1 MNNIVQQKQ
10 DGTSLQ
16 AQVEQ
21 KKKELTTVL
30 QSTILEQYAYDLNSQ
45 SPESFKKKQEVAKFL
60 SQLVATK
67 DTSGRPAILSCTKES
82 IMDCCVTFCNQELNF
97 FRNQAYLYCFGKELK
112 FMTSKDGYVSLAK
125 QLNPDIEDFYY
136 EVVYKKDEFEFS
148 KVAGKTQITK
158 HIQKLENIT
167 CNIAD
172 IVCAYAT
179 CVYKNGTHEA
189 DIMTI
194 QEIMNALKTAHKGG
208 FTDNHKLN
216 PRIMLSKFPLRRLC
230 KRKINQ
236 SANSELRN
244 NIVFEDDYEES
255 KAVAGMPSMEI
266 TLDEGQDYSEP
277 SETEV
282 LYADDQPILESEP
295 NDDFYADLGDDE
307 EPSDDELQMAME
319 EDSRNEP
326 QTVSY
331 SKWLNE
337 LKGNGWEQVPKTYD
351 SVNKTVQVR
360 KC

>member
-1 MNNIVQQKQ
+1 MNEITKTENEN
-10 DGTSLQ
+10 TNLQ

-60 SQLVATK
+60 GQLVATK

-179 CVYKNGTHEA
+179 CVYKN
-189 DIMTI
+189 
-194 QEIMNALKTAHKGG
+194 
-208 FTDNHKLN
+208 
-216 PRIMLSKFPLRRLC
+216 
-230 KRKINQ
+230 
-236 SANSELRN
+236 
-244 NIVFEDDYEES
+244 
-255 KAVAGMPSMEI
+255 
-266 TLDEGQDYSEP
+266 
-277 SETEV
+277 
-282 LYADDQPILESEP
+282 
-295 NDDFYADLGDDE
+295 
-307 EPSDDELQMAME
+307 
-319 EDSRNEP
+319 
-326 QTVSY
+326 
-331 SKWLNE
+331 
-337 LKGNGWEQVPKTYD
+337 
-351 SVNKTVQVR
+351 
-360 KC
+360 

>member
-10 DGTSLQ
+10 EGTSLQ

-60 SQLVATK
+60 GQLVATK

-194 QEIMNALKTAHKGG
+194 QEIMNALKTAHKVG

-255 KAVAGMPSMEI
+255 KVVAEMPSMEI

-277 SETEV
+277 SEYEEPTYEEEV
-282 LYADDQPILESEP
+282 VEP
-295 NDDFYADLGDDE
+295 ETDDFDDE
-307 EPSDDELQMAME
+307 EPSDEDWQMAME

-337 LKGNGWEQVPKTYD
+337 LKGNGWEQVKGTYD
-351 SVNKTVQVR
+351 SANKTVQVR

>member
-1 MNNIVQQKQ
+1 MNEITKTENKN
-10 DGTSLQ
+10 TNLQ

-60 SQLVATK
+60 GQLVATK

-255 KAVAGMPSMEI
+255 KVVAEMPTMEI

-277 SETEV
+277 SEYE
-282 LYADDQPILESEP
+282 EP
-295 NDDFYADLGDDE
+295 TYEEEIVEPETDEFDDE
-307 EPSDDELQMAME
+307 EPKDDEWQMAME
-319 EDSRNEP
+319 EDSEE
-326 QTVSY
+326 TVSY
-331 SKWLNE
+331 AKWKNE
-337 LKGNGWEQVPKTYD
+337 LKGNGYEMVEGSYD
-351 SVNKTVQVR
+351 TVNKTVQVR
-360 KC
+360 KI

>member
-1 MNNIVQQKQ
+1 MNEIIEKKQ
-10 DGTSLQ
+10 SANDFAL
-16 AQVEQ
+16 QVEQ
-21 KKKELTTVL
+21 KKNELTAIL
-30 QSTILEQYAYDLNSQ
+30 QKTILEQYAYDLNSQ
-45 SPESFKKKQEVAKFL
+45 NPESFKKKQEVAKFL
-60 SQLVATK
+60 GQLVATK

-194 QEIMNALKTAHKGG
+194 KEIMNALKTAHKDG

-244 NIVFEDDYEES
+244 NIVFEDDYDES
-255 KAVAGMPSMEI
+255 KAVAEMPSMEI
-266 TLDEGQDYSEP
+266 TLDEGQEYSEP
-277 SETEV
+277 
-282 LYADDQPILESEP
+282 IESEEP
-295 NDDFYADLGDDE
+295 PYEEEVVDPETDDFEDDE
-307 EPSDDELQMAME
+307 EVTDDEWQMAIE
-319 EDSRNEP
+319 EDSRNAVE
-326 QTVSY
+326 TVSY
-331 SKWLNE
+331 AKWKNE
-337 LKGNGWEQVPKTYD
+337 LKGNGYEMVEGSYD
-351 SVNKTVQVR
+351 TVNKTVQVR
-360 KC
+360 KV

>member
-1 MNNIVQQKQ
+1 MNEITKTENKN
-10 DGTSLQ
+10 TNLQ

-167 CNIAD
+167 CNIGD

-179 CVYKNGTHEA
+179 CVYKNGKHEA

-255 KAVAGMPSMEI
+255 KAVAEMPTMEI
-266 TLDEGQDYSEP
+266 TLDEGQDFSEP
-277 SETEV
+277 SEYEEPTYEEV
-282 LYADDQPILESEP
+282 VEP
-295 NDDFYADLGDDE
+295 ETDDFDDE
-307 EPSDDELQMAME
+307 EPKDDDWQMAME
-319 EDSRNEP
+319 EDSKTEVE
-326 QTVSY
+326 TVSY
-331 SKWLNE
+331 AKWKNE
-337 LKGNGWEQVPKTYD
+337 LKGNGYEMVEGSYD
-351 SVNKTVQVR
+351 TVNKTVQVR

>member
-1 MNNIVQQKQ
+1 MNEITKTENKN
-10 DGTSLQ
+10 TNLQ

-60 SQLVATK
+60 GQLVATK

-255 KAVAGMPSMEI
+255 KVVAEMPTMEI
-266 TLDEGQDYSEP
+266 TLDEGQEYSEP
-277 SETEV
+277 SEYEEPTYEEEIVETET
-282 LYADDQPILESEP
+282 DE
-295 NDDFYADLGDDE
+295 FDDE
-307 EPSDDELQMAME
+307 EPKDDEWQMAME
-319 EDSRNEP
+319 EDSRNEVE
-326 QTVSY
+326 TVSY
-331 SKWLNE
+331 AKWKNE
-337 LKGNGWEQVPKTYD
+337 MKGNGYEMVEDSYD
-351 SVNKTVQVR
+351 PTSKTVKVR

>member
-10 DGTSLQ
+10 EGTSLQ

-179 CVYKNGTHEA
+179 CIYKNGTHEA

-194 QEIMNALKTAHKGG
+194 QEIMNALKTAHKS
-208 FTDNHKLN
+208 FTENHKLN
-216 PRIMLSKFPLRRLC
+216 ARIMLSKFPLRRLC

-255 KAVAGMPSMEI
+255 KVVAEMPTMEI
-266 TLDEGQDYSEP
+266 TLDEGQDFSEP
-277 SETEV
+277 SEYEEPTYEEEVVETET
-282 LYADDQPILESEP
+282 DE
-295 NDDFYADLGDDE
+295 FDDE
-307 EPSDDELQMAME
+307 EPTDEEWQMAME
-319 EDSRNEP
+319 EDSRNEVE
-326 QTVSY
+326 TVPY
-331 SKWLNE
+331 AKWKND
-337 LKGNGWEQVPKTYD
+337 LKGNGYEMVEGSYD
-351 SVNKTVQVR
+351 TVNKTVQVR
-360 KC
+360 KV

>member
-10 DGTSLQ
+10 ECTYLQ
-16 AQVEQ
+16 EQVEQ

-255 KAVAGMPSMEI
+255 KAVSEMPSMEI
-266 TLDEGQDYSEP
+266 TLDEGQEFSEP
-277 SETEV
+277 SEYKEPTNEEEVIETETDEF
-282 LYADDQPILESEP
+282 A
-295 NDDFYADLGDDE
+295 GE
-307 EPSDDELQMAME
+307 EPSDDEWQMAME
-319 EDSRNEP
+319 EDSQNAVE
-326 QTVSY
+326 TVSY
-331 SKWLNE
+331 AKWKNE
-337 LKGNGWEQVPKTYD
+337 LKGNGYEMVEGSYD
-351 SVNKTVQVR
+351 TVNKTVQVR

>member
-10 DGTSLQ
+10 DSTSLQ
-16 AQVEQ
+16 VQVEQ

-60 SQLVATK
+60 GQLVATK

-255 KAVAGMPSMEI
+255 KIVAEMPSMEI

-277 SETEV
+277 SEYEEPTYEEEVVETET
-282 LYADDQPILESEP
+282 
-295 NDDFYADLGDDE
+295 DDFDDE
-307 EPSDDELQMAME
+307 EPTEEEWRMAME
-319 EDSRNEP
+319 EDSRKEVE
-326 QTVSY
+326 TVSY
-331 SKWLNE
+331 AKWKNE
-337 LKGNGWEQVPKTYD
+337 LKGNGYEMVEGSYD
-351 SVNKTVQVR
+351 TVNKTVQVR
-360 KC
+360 KV

>member
-45 SPESFKKKQEVAKFL
+45 SHESFKKKQEVAKFI
-60 SQLVATK
+60 SQLVNTK
-67 DTSGRPAILSCTKES
+67 DKTGRPAIMTCSKES
-82 IMDCCVTFCNQELNF
+82 ILDCCITYCNNELNF
-97 FRNQAYLYCFGKELK
+97 FRNQAYLFPFGNKLS
-112 FMTSKDGYVSLAK
+112 FMIGKDGYVAMAK

-136 EVVYKKDEFEFS
+136 DVVYKKDEFEYN

-167 CNIAD
+167 CNISD

-179 CVYKNGTHEA
+179 VCYKNGTHEA

-194 QEIMNALKTAHKGG
+194 QEIMNALKTAQKGG
-208 FTDNHKLN
+208 FSDTHKLN
-216 PRIMLSKFPLRRLC
+216 PKIMLSKFPLRRLA
-230 KRKINQ
+230 KKKINQ
-236 SANSELRN
+236 TANEEVRKNL
-244 NIVFEDDYEES
+244 VFEDDNTATQMQE
-255 KAVAGMPSMEI
+255 MQSMEV
-266 TLDEGQDYSEP
+266 TLDETQQYSDFDDDGE
-277 SETEV
+277 E
-282 LYADDQPILESEP
+282 LYADDEVIVVSE
-295 NDDFYADLGDDE
+295 NDFDDE
-307 EPSDDELQMAME
+307 EPTDEEWQTAMREDQDDGV
-319 EDSRNEP
+319 

-331 SKWLNE
+331 TKWLNE
-337 LKGNGWEQVPKTYD
+337 LKGNGWEQVKGTYD
-351 SVNKTVQVR
+351 SVNRTVQVR

>member
-60 SQLVATK
+60 GQLVATK

-148 KVAGKTQITK
+148 KFAGKTQITK

-255 KAVAGMPSMEI
+255 KAVAEMPSMEI

-277 SETEV
+277 SEYEEPTYEEEVVETE
-282 LYADDQPILESEP
+282 ADE
-295 NDDFYADLGDDE
+295 FYDE
-307 EPSDDELQMAME
+307 EPTDEEWQMAME
-319 EDSRNEP
+319 EDSRNEVE
-326 QTVSY
+326 TVSY
-331 SKWLNE
+331 AKWKND
-337 LKGNGWEQVPKTYD
+337 LKGNGYEMVEGSYD
-351 SVNKTVQVR
+351 TVNKTVQVR

>member
-60 SQLVATK
+60 GQLVATK

-255 KAVAGMPSMEI
+255 KAVSEMPSMEI

-277 SETEV
+277 SEYEEPTTEEEV
-282 LYADDQPILESEP
+282 IETGTDE
-295 NDDFYADLGDDE
+295 FDDE
-307 EPSDDELQMAME
+307 EQTEEDWQMAME
-319 EDSRNEP
+319 EDRQNEVE
-326 QTVSY
+326 TVSY
-331 SKWLNE
+331 AKWKND
-337 LKGNGWEQVPKTYD
+337 LKGNGYEMVEGSYD
-351 SVNKTVQVR
+351 AVNKTVQVR
-360 KC
+360 KV

>member
-60 SQLVATK
+60 GQLVATK

-125 QLNPDIEDFYY
+125 RLNPDIEDFYY

-255 KAVAGMPSMEI
+255 KAVAEMPSMEI

-277 SETEV
+277 SEYEETNYEEEIVETET
-282 LYADDQPILESEP
+282 DE
-295 NDDFYADLGDDE
+295 FDDE
-307 EPSDDELQMAME
+307 EPTDEEWLMAME
-319 EDSRNEP
+319 EDSRNEVE
-326 QTVSY
+326 TVSY
-331 SKWLNE
+331 AKWKNE
-337 LKGNGWEQVPKTYD
+337 LKGNGYEMVEGSYD
-351 SVNKTVQVR
+351 TVNKTVQVR
-360 KC
+360 RV